1 MFFFSGLFG
10 DVEQIS
16 HFDSYHPVG
25 STGEIIFL
33 GAVVEIG
40 EAIVI
45 ASFYLEM
52 ADFGAQFYTEAGR
65 YTIIELVFHIH
76 VMLFGGKVGI
86 VFPRTALCCSAFAA
100 AVSAAPVTTQGT
112 GVGKHGDVTVAVT
125 FDSGKI
131 KDIKIVKQQENP
143 VLAAKVFT
151 DLKQHV
157 IDTNSVQL
165 DAISGATFSSKGFLD
180 AVADAAKKAG
190 VTLSKADKKAIK
202 KAVKALPKES
212 SYDVVVIGAGGAGFS
227 AAIEAKNAGANVVLL
242 EKMPAVGGNSLISG
256 AEMNAAKNWVQPK
269 LGINDD
275 SPELHAED
283 TYKGGDMKGDMNVIK
298 VMTHNALDAAK
309 WCRDYLGVRFE
320 DDNLFFFGGHS
331 RKRALI
337 PVGHTGTEFITKFQ
351 AKADELGIPVITN
364 MKAEELIKDK
374 SGRVV
379 GVKATMNGASYT
391 FNAKGGVVL
400 ATGGFGANPEMVKK
414 YNPKIDERFKTT
426 DAPGTT
432 GEALYMAE
440 RAGAQLVNMG
450 YIQTYPICDPISGV
464 IELIADARFDGAIML
479 NQEGKRFVEELQRR
493 DVLSEAILKQTGGY
507 CWVLWNDKIGSIS
520 NTVKEHPTEY
530 EAFTKQGIMATC
542 DDLKCVADFTKIP
555 FDSLKGT
562 VNRVSS
568 MTGKGNDKDF
578 NHRSGLVDMTQ
589 GKYYVIKAV
598 PSVHHTMGGVRINE
612 KAQALTAEGKAIPG
626 LWAAGE
632 VTGVTHGTNR
642 LGGNAYTDI
651 IVFGRIA
658 GKAAAEAA
666 K

>member
-1 MFFFSGLFG
+1 MMKK
-10 DVEQIS
+10 
-16 HFDSYHPVG
+16 
-25 STGEIIFL
+25 T
-33 GAVVEIG
+33 
-40 EAIVI
+40 
-45 ASFYLEM
+45 
-52 ADFGAQFYTEAGR
+52 
-65 YTIIELVFHIH
+65 LV
-76 VMLFGGKVGI
+76 
-86 VFPRTALCCSAFAA
+86 TALIATVFAGGTMAA
-100 AVSAAPVTTQGT
+100 AVTAEGT
-112 GVGKHGDVTVAVT
+112 GVGKHGDVTVSVT
-125 FDSGKI
+125 FDGGKI
-131 KDIKIVKQQENP
+131 TDIKVVKEQENK
-143 VLAAKVFT
+143 VLARGVYT
-151 DLKQHV
+151 DLKDQV
-157 IDTNSVQL
+157 IATNSADL
-165 DAISGATFSSKGFLD
+165 DVISGATFTSKGFLD
-180 AVADAAKKAG
+180 AVKDAAKKAG

-202 KAVKALPKES
+202 KVAKDLPKTS
-212 SYDVVVIGAGGAGFS
+212 SYDVVVVGAGGAGFS

-283 TYKGGDMKGDMNVIK
+283 TYKGGDMKGDMKVIN
-298 VMTHNALDAAK
+298 VMTHNALDAAL

-364 MKAEELIKDK
+364 MKMTDLILDKD
-374 SGRVV
+374 GRVS
-379 GVKATMNGASYT
+379 GVKARMDGAEYT

-400 ATGGFGANPEMVKK
+400 ATGGFGANKEMVKK
-414 YNPKIDERFKTT
+414 YNPKIDERFMTT

-432 GEALYMAE
+432 GEALYIAE
-440 RAGAQLVNMG
+440 KAGAELVNMG

-464 IELIADARFDGAIML
+464 IELIADSRFDGAIML
-479 NQEGKRFVEELQRR
+479 NQEGKRFVEELDRR

-507 CWVLWNDKIGSIS
+507 CWVLWNDNIGKIS
-520 NTVKEHPTEY
+520 NTVGTHTTEY

-542 DDLKCVADFTKIP
+542 DDLKCIADFTKIP
-555 FDSLKGT
+555 FDQLKKT
-562 VNRVSS
+562 VDRVTS
-568 MTGKGNDKDF
+568 MAGKGNDKDF
-578 NHRSGLVDMTQ
+578 HHRGGLMDMSQ

-598 PSVHHTMGGVRINE
+598 PSTHHTMGGIRINE
-612 KAQALTAEGKAIPG
+612 KAQALTKEGKVIPG

>member
-1 MFFFSGLFG
+1 MQFSRALIAGL
-10 DVEQIS
+10 V
-16 HFDSYHPVG
+16 
-25 STGEIIFL
+25 
-33 GAVVEIG
+33 
-40 EAIVI
+40 
-45 ASFYLEM
+45 
-52 ADFGAQFYTEAGR
+52 
-65 YTIIELVFHIH
+65 
-76 VMLFGGKVGI
+76 
-86 VFPRTALCCSAFAA
+86 CSVFAA
-100 AVSAAPVTTQGT
+100 AASAAPVTTQGT

-125 FDSGKI
+125 FDGGKI
-131 KDIKIVKQQENP
+131 KDIKVVKQQENP

-157 IDTNSVQL
+157 IDTNSVEL

-202 KAVKALPKES
+202 QAVKALPKES

-256 AEMNAAKNWVQPK
+256 AEMNAARNWVQPK
-269 LGINDD
+269 LGITDD
-275 SPELHAED
+275 SPELHAKD
-283 TYKGGDMKGDMNVIK
+283 TYLGGDKKGDMKVIK
-298 VMTHNALDAAK
+298 VMTENALDAAK

-351 AKADELGIPVITN
+351 AKADQLGIPVITN

-379 GVKATMNGASYT
+379 GVKATMNGATYT

-507 CWVLWNDKIGSIS
+507 CWVLWNDKIGAIS
-520 NTVKEHPTEY
+520 NTVKAHPTEY
-530 EAFTKQGIMATC
+530 EAFTKQGIMKTC

-555 FDSLKGT
+555 FKSLQST
-562 VNRVSS
+562 IDRVSS

-578 NHRSGLVDMTQ
+578 NHRSGLLDMTQ

-612 KAQALTAEGKAIPG
+612 KAQALTAEGKVIPG

-642 LGGNAYTDI
+642 LGGNAYADI

-658 GKAAAEAA
+658 GKAAAAA
-666 K
+666 AQ

>member
-1 MFFFSGLFG
+1 MRFSRALVAGL
-10 DVEQIS
+10 V
-16 HFDSYHPVG
+16 
-25 STGEIIFL
+25 
-33 GAVVEIG
+33 
-40 EAIVI
+40 
-45 ASFYLEM
+45 
-52 ADFGAQFYTEAGR
+52 
-65 YTIIELVFHIH
+65 
-76 VMLFGGKVGI
+76 
-86 VFPRTALCCSAFAA
+86 CSAFAA
-100 AVSAAPVTTQGT
+100 AVSASPVTTQGS

-125 FDSGKI
+125 FDGGKI

-180 AVADAAKKAG
+180 AVADAAKKAS

-202 KAVKALPKES
+202 KVVKALPKES

-275 SPELHAED
+275 SPELHAKD
-283 TYKGGDMKGDMNVIK
+283 TYLGGDKKGDPKVINVL
-298 VMTHNALDAAK
+298 THNALDAAK

-337 PVGHTGTEFITKFQ
+337 PIGHTGTEFITKFQ

-562 VNRVSS
+562 IDRVSS

-578 NHRSGLVDMTQ
+578 NHRSGLLDMTQ

>member
-1 MFFFSGLFG
+1 MQFSRALIAGL
-10 DVEQIS
+10 V
-16 HFDSYHPVG
+16 
-25 STGEIIFL
+25 
-33 GAVVEIG
+33 
-40 EAIVI
+40 
-45 ASFYLEM
+45 
-52 ADFGAQFYTEAGR
+52 
-65 YTIIELVFHIH
+65 
-76 VMLFGGKVGI
+76 
-86 VFPRTALCCSAFAA
+86 CSAFAA

-202 KAVKALPKES
+202 KVVKTLPKES
-212 SYDVVVIGAGGAGFS
+212 TYDVVVIGAGGAGFS

-464 IELIADARFDGAIML
+464 IELIADARFDGAILL

>member
-1 MFFFSGLFG
+1 MKSTMIKSAVAMVFA
-10 DVEQIS
+10 
-16 HFDSYHPVG
+16 VG
-25 STGEIIFL
+25 
-33 GAVVEIG
+33 
-40 EAIVI
+40 
-45 ASFYLEM
+45 
-52 ADFGAQFYTEAGR
+52 
-65 YTIIELVFHIH
+65 
-76 VMLFGGKVGI
+76 
-86 VFPRTALCCSAFAA
+86 FAA
-100 AVSAAPVTTQGT
+100 ASMAAPVTAEGT
-112 GVGKHGDVTVAVT
+112 GVGKHGDITVAVT
-125 FDSGKI
+125 FDAGKI
-131 KDIKIVKQQENP
+131 QDIKIVKNAENP
-143 VLAAKVFT
+143 ILAKKVFT
-151 DLKQHV
+151 DLKDQV
-157 IDTNSVQL
+157 VALSSTDVDL
-165 DAISGATFSSKGFLD
+165 ISGATFSAKGFID
-180 AVADAAKKAG
+180 AVNDAAKKAG
-190 VTLSKADKKAIK
+190 VTLVKADKKALK
-202 KAVKALPKES
+202 KAARELPKTS
-212 SYDVVVIGAGGAGFS
+212 NYDVVVIGAGGAGFS
-227 AAIEAKNAGANVVLL
+227 AAITARNAGANVVLL

-256 AEMNAAKNWVQPK
+256 AEMNVAKNWVQPK

-275 SPELHAED
+275 SPELHAQD
-283 TYKGGDMKGDMNVIK
+283 TFKGGDGKGDMKVIN
-298 VMTHNALDAAK
+298 VMTHEALDAAK

-337 PVGHTGTEFITKFQ
+337 PVGHTGTEFIAKFQ

-364 MKAEELIKDK
+364 MKAEELIKNKD
-374 SGRVV
+374 GRVV
-379 GVKATMNGASYT
+379 GVKATMDGSEYT

-450 YIQTYPICDPISGV
+450 YIQTYPICDPISGA

-493 DVLSEAILKQTGGY
+493 DVLSEAILNQTGRY

-520 NTVKEHPTEY
+520 NTVKAHANEY
-530 EAFTKQGIMATC
+530 EAFTKQGIMTTC
-542 DDLKCVADFTKIP
+542 DDLKCITDFTKIP
-555 FDSLKGT
+555 FDQLQKT
-562 VNRVSS
+562 VKRVSD
-568 MTGKGNDKDF
+568 MAGKGNDKDF
-578 NHRSGLVDMTQ
+578 NHRAGLMDMQQ

-598 PSVHHTMGGVRINE
+598 PSTHHTMGGVRINE
-612 KAQALTAEGKAIPG
+612 KAEALTAEGKVIPG

-658 GKAAAEAA
+658 GEAAAKAA

>member
-1 MFFFSGLFG
+1 MKSTMIKSAVAMVFA
-10 DVEQIS
+10 
-16 HFDSYHPVG
+16 VG
-25 STGEIIFL
+25 
-33 GAVVEIG
+33 
-40 EAIVI
+40 
-45 ASFYLEM
+45 
-52 ADFGAQFYTEAGR
+52 
-65 YTIIELVFHIH
+65 
-76 VMLFGGKVGI
+76 
-86 VFPRTALCCSAFAA
+86 FAA
-100 AVSAAPVTTQGT
+100 ASMAAPVTAEGT
-112 GVGKHGDVTVAVT
+112 GVGKHGDITVAVT
-125 FDSGKI
+125 FDAGKI
-131 KDIKIVKQQENP
+131 QDIKIVKNAENP
-143 VLAAKVFT
+143 ILAKKVFT
-151 DLKQHV
+151 DLKDQV
-157 IDTNSVQL
+157 VALSSTDVDL
-165 DAISGATFSSKGFLD
+165 VSGATFSAKGFID
-180 AVADAAKKAG
+180 AVNDAAKKAG
-190 VTLSKADKKAIK
+190 VTLAKADKKALK
-202 KAVKALPKES
+202 KAARELPKTS
-212 SYDVVVIGAGGAGFS
+212 NYDVVVIGAGGAGFS
-227 AAIEAKNAGANVVLL
+227 AAITAKNAGANVVLL

-256 AEMNAAKNWVQPK
+256 AEMNVAKNWVQPK

-275 SPELHAED
+275 SPELHAQD
-283 TYKGGDMKGDMNVIK
+283 TFKGGDGKGDMKVIN
-298 VMTHNALDAAK
+298 VMTHEALDAAK

-337 PVGHTGTEFITKFQ
+337 PVGHTGTEFIAKFQ

-374 SGRVV
+374 DGRVV
-379 GVKATMNGASYT
+379 GVKATMDGSEYT

-450 YIQTYPICDPISGV
+450 YIQTYPICDPLSGA

-493 DVLSEAILKQTGGY
+493 DVLSEAILNQTGRY

-520 NTVKEHPTEY
+520 NTVKAHANEY
-530 EAFTKQGIMATC
+530 EAFTKQGIMTTC
-542 DDLKCVADFTKIP
+542 DDLKCIADFTKIP
-555 FDSLKGT
+555 FDQLRKT
-562 VNRVSS
+562 VKRVSD
-568 MTGKGNDKDF
+568 MAGKGNDKDF
-578 NHRSGLVDMTQ
+578 NHRSGLVDMQQ

-598 PSVHHTMGGVRINE
+598 PSTHHTMGGVRINE
-612 KAQALTAEGKAIPG
+612 KAEALTAEGKVIPG

-658 GKAAAEAA
+658 GEAAAKAA

>member
-1 MFFFSGLFG
+1 MRKFFFCIVGPSEWDGSAIHKG
-10 DVEQIS
+10 VEQIMMKK
-16 HFDSYHPVG
+16 
-25 STGEIIFL
+25 TLI
-33 GAVVEIG
+33 
-40 EAIVI
+40 
-45 ASFYLEM
+45 
-52 ADFGAQFYTEAGR
+52 
-65 YTIIELVFHIH
+65 
-76 VMLFGGKVGI
+76 
-86 VFPRTALCCSAFAA
+86 TALIATVFAGGAMAA
-100 AVSAAPVTTQGT
+100 AVTAEGT

-125 FDSGKI
+125 FDGGKI
-131 KDIKIVKQQENP
+131 TDIKVVKEQENK
-143 VLAAKVFT
+143 VLARGVYT
-151 DLKQHV
+151 DLKDQV
-157 IDTNSVQL
+157 IATNSADL
-165 DAISGATFSSKGFLD
+165 DVISGATFSSKGFLD
-180 AVADAAKKAG
+180 AVKDAAKKAG

-202 KAVKALPKES
+202 KVAKDLPKNS
-212 SYDVVVIGAGGAGFS
+212 SYDVVVVGAGGAGFS

-283 TYKGGDMKGDMNVIK
+283 TYKGGDMKGDMKVIN
-298 VMTHNALDAAK
+298 VMTHNALDAAL

-364 MKAEELIKDK
+364 MKMTDLILDKD
-374 SGRVV
+374 GRVS
-379 GVKATMNGASYT
+379 GVKATMNGAEST

-400 ATGGFGANPEMVKK
+400 ATGGFGANKEMVKK
-414 YNPKIDERFKTT
+414 YNPKIDERFMTT

-432 GEALYMAE
+432 GEALYIAE
-440 RAGAQLVNMG
+440 KAGAELVNMG

-464 IELIADARFDGAIML
+464 IELIADSRFDGAIML
-479 NQEGKRFVEELQRR
+479 NQEGKRFVEELDRR

-507 CWVLWNDKIGSIS
+507 CWVLWNDNIGKIS
-520 NTVKEHPTEY
+520 NTVGTHTTEY
-530 EAFTKQGIMATC
+530 DAFTKQGIMATC
-542 DDLKCVADFTKIP
+542 DDLKCIADFTKIP
-555 FDSLKGT
+555 FDQLKKT
-562 VNRVSS
+562 VDRVTS
-568 MTGKGNDKDF
+568 MAGKGNDKDF
-578 NHRSGLVDMTQ
+578 HHRGGLMDMSQ

-598 PSVHHTMGGVRINE
+598 PSTHHTMGGIRINE
-612 KAQALTAEGKAIPG
+612 KAQALTKEGKVIPG

>member
-1 MFFFSGLFG
+1 MK
-10 DVEQIS
+10 
-16 HFDSYHPVG
+16 
-25 STGEIIFL
+25 STMIKS
-33 GAVVEIG
+33 AVAMVF
-40 EAIVI
+40 A
-45 ASFYLEM
+45 
-52 ADFGAQFYTEAGR
+52 AG
-65 YTIIELVFHIH
+65 
-76 VMLFGGKVGI
+76 
-86 VFPRTALCCSAFAA
+86 FAA
-100 AVSAAPVTTQGT
+100 ASMAAPVTAEGT
-112 GVGKHGDVTVAVT
+112 GVGKHGDITVAVT
-125 FDSGKI
+125 FDAGKI
-131 KDIKIVKQQENP
+131 QDIKIVKNAENP
-143 VLAAKVFT
+143 ILAKKVFT
-151 DLKQHV
+151 DLKDQV
-157 IDTNSVQL
+157 VALSSTDVDL
-165 DAISGATFSSKGFLD
+165 ISGATFSAKGFID
-180 AVADAAKKAG
+180 AVNDAAKKAG
-190 VTLSKADKKAIK
+190 VTLAKADKKALK
-202 KAVKALPKES
+202 KAARKLPKTS
-212 SYDVVVIGAGGAGFS
+212 NYDVVVIGAGGAGFS
-227 AAIEAKNAGANVVLL
+227 AAITARNAGANVVLL

-283 TYKGGDMKGDMNVIK
+283 TFKGGDGKGDMKVIN
-298 VMTHNALDAAK
+298 VMTHQALDAAK

-337 PVGHTGTEFITKFQ
+337 PVGHTGTEFIAKFQ

-374 SGRVV
+374 DGRVV
-379 GVKATMNGASYT
+379 GVKATMDGSEYT

-426 DAPGTT
+426 DAPGST

-440 RAGAQLVNMG
+440 RAGAELVNMG
-450 YIQTYPICDPISGV
+450 YIQTYPICDPISGA

-493 DVLSEAILKQTGGY
+493 DVLSEAILNQTGRY
-507 CWVLWNDKIGSIS
+507 CWVLWNDNIGKIS
-520 NTVKEHPTEY
+520 NTVKAHANEY
-530 EAFTKQGIMATC
+530 EAFTKQGIMTTC
-542 DDLKCVADFTKIP
+542 DDLKCIADFTKIP
-555 FDSLKGT
+555 FDQLRKT
-562 VNRVSS
+562 VKRVSD
-568 MTGKGNDKDF
+568 MAGKGNDKDF
-578 NHRSGLVDMTQ
+578 NHRAGLMDMQQ

-598 PSVHHTMGGVRINE
+598 PSTHHTMGGVRINE
-612 KAQALTAEGKAIPG
+612 KAEALTAEGKVIPG

-658 GKAAAEAA
+658 GEAAAKAA

>member
-1 MFFFSGLFG
+1 MKSTMIKSAVAMVFA
-10 DVEQIS
+10 
-16 HFDSYHPVG
+16 VG
-25 STGEIIFL
+25 
-33 GAVVEIG
+33 
-40 EAIVI
+40 
-45 ASFYLEM
+45 
-52 ADFGAQFYTEAGR
+52 
-65 YTIIELVFHIH
+65 
-76 VMLFGGKVGI
+76 
-86 VFPRTALCCSAFAA
+86 FAA
-100 AVSAAPVTTQGT
+100 ASMAAPVTAEGT
-112 GVGKHGDVTVAVT
+112 GVGKHGDITVAVT
-125 FDSGKI
+125 FDAGKI
-131 KDIKIVKQQENP
+131 QDIKIVKNAENP
-143 VLAAKVFT
+143 ILAKKVFT
-151 DLKQHV
+151 DLKDQV
-157 IDTNSVQL
+157 VALSSTDVDL
-165 DAISGATFSSKGFLD
+165 ISGATFSAKGFID
-180 AVADAAKKAG
+180 AVNDAAKKAG
-190 VTLSKADKKAIK
+190 VTLAKADKKALK
-202 KAVKALPKES
+202 KAARELPKTS
-212 SYDVVVIGAGGAGFS
+212 NYDVVVIGAGGAGFS
-227 AAIEAKNAGANVVLL
+227 AAITARNAGANVVLL

-256 AEMNAAKNWVQPK
+256 AEMNVAKNWVQPK

-275 SPELHAED
+275 SPELHAQD
-283 TYKGGDMKGDMNVIK
+283 TFKGGDGKGDMKVIN
-298 VMTHNALDAAK
+298 VMTHEALDAAK

-337 PVGHTGTEFITKFQ
+337 PVGHTGTEFIAKFQ

-374 SGRVV
+374 DGRVV
-379 GVKATMNGASYT
+379 GVKATMDGSEYT

-426 DAPGTT
+426 DAPGST

-440 RAGAQLVNMG
+440 RAGAELVNMG
-450 YIQTYPICDPISGV
+450 YIQTYPICDPLSGA

-493 DVLSEAILKQTGGY
+493 DVLSEAILNQTGRY

-520 NTVKEHPTEY
+520 NTVKAHANEY
-530 EAFTKQGIMATC
+530 EAFTKQGIMTTC
-542 DDLKCVADFTKIP
+542 DDLKCIADFTKIP
-555 FDSLKGT
+555 FDQLRKT
-562 VNRVSS
+562 VKRVSD
-568 MTGKGNDKDF
+568 MAGKGNDKDF
-578 NHRSGLVDMTQ
+578 NHRSGLVDMQQ

-598 PSVHHTMGGVRINE
+598 PSTHHTMGGVRINE
-612 KAQALTAEGKAIPG
+612 KAEALTAEGKVIPG

-658 GKAAAEAA
+658 GEAAAKAA

>member
-1 MFFFSGLFG
+1 MHFSRALIAGL
-10 DVEQIS
+10 V
-16 HFDSYHPVG
+16 
-25 STGEIIFL
+25 
-33 GAVVEIG
+33 
-40 EAIVI
+40 
-45 ASFYLEM
+45 
-52 ADFGAQFYTEAGR
+52 
-65 YTIIELVFHIH
+65 
-76 VMLFGGKVGI
+76 
-86 VFPRTALCCSAFAA
+86 CSAFAA

-143 VLAAKVFT
+143 VLAVKVFT

-351 AKADELGIPVITN
+351 AKADELGIPIITN

>member
-1 MFFFSGLFG
+1 MKSTMIKSAVAMVFA
-10 DVEQIS
+10 
-16 HFDSYHPVG
+16 VG
-25 STGEIIFL
+25 
-33 GAVVEIG
+33 
-40 EAIVI
+40 
-45 ASFYLEM
+45 
-52 ADFGAQFYTEAGR
+52 
-65 YTIIELVFHIH
+65 
-76 VMLFGGKVGI
+76 
-86 VFPRTALCCSAFAA
+86 FAA
-100 AVSAAPVTTQGT
+100 ASMAAPVTAEGT
-112 GVGKHGDVTVAVT
+112 GVGKHGDITVAVT
-125 FDSGKI
+125 FDAGKI
-131 KDIKIVKQQENP
+131 QDIKIVKNAENP
-143 VLAAKVFT
+143 ILAKKVFT
-151 DLKQHV
+151 DLKDQV
-157 IDTNSVQL
+157 VALSSTDVDL
-165 DAISGATFSSKGFLD
+165 ISGATFSAKGFID
-180 AVADAAKKAG
+180 AVNDAAKKAG
-190 VTLSKADKKAIK
+190 VTLAKADKKALK
-202 KAVKALPKES
+202 KVARELPKTS
-212 SYDVVVIGAGGAGFS
+212 NYDVVVIGAGGAGFS
-227 AAIEAKNAGANVVLL
+227 AAITARNAGANVVLL

-275 SPELHAED
+275 SPELHAQD
-283 TYKGGDMKGDMNVIK
+283 TFKGGDGKGDMKVIN
-298 VMTHNALDAAK
+298 VMTHEALDAAK

-337 PVGHTGTEFITKFQ
+337 PVGHTGTEFIAKFQ

-364 MKAEELIKDK
+364 MKAEELIKNKD
-374 SGRVV
+374 GRVV
-379 GVKATMNGASYT
+379 GVKATMDGSEYT

-450 YIQTYPICDPISGV
+450 YIQTYPICDPISGA

-493 DVLSEAILKQTGGY
+493 DVLSEAILNQTGQY
-507 CWVLWNDKIGSIS
+507 CWVLWNDNIGKIS
-520 NTVKEHPTEY
+520 NTVKAHANEY
-530 EAFTKQGIMATC
+530 EAFTKQGIMTTC
-542 DDLKCVADFTKIP
+542 DDLKCIADFTKIP
-555 FDSLKGT
+555 FDQLQKT
-562 VNRVSS
+562 VKRVSD
-568 MTGKGNDKDF
+568 MAGKGNDKDF
-578 NHRSGLVDMTQ
+578 NHRAGLMDMQQ

-598 PSVHHTMGGVRINE
+598 PSTHHTMGGVRINE
-612 KAQALTAEGKAIPG
+612 KAEALTAEGKVIPG

-658 GKAAAEAA
+658 GEAAAKAA

>member
-1 MFFFSGLFG
+1 MKSTMIKSAVAMVFA
-10 DVEQIS
+10 
-16 HFDSYHPVG
+16 VG
-25 STGEIIFL
+25 
-33 GAVVEIG
+33 
-40 EAIVI
+40 
-45 ASFYLEM
+45 
-52 ADFGAQFYTEAGR
+52 
-65 YTIIELVFHIH
+65 
-76 VMLFGGKVGI
+76 
-86 VFPRTALCCSAFAA
+86 FAA
-100 AVSAAPVTTQGT
+100 ASMAAPVTAEGT
-112 GVGKHGDVTVAVT
+112 GVGKHGDITVAVT
-125 FDSGKI
+125 FDAGKI
-131 KDIKIVKQQENP
+131 QDIKIVKNAENP
-143 VLAAKVFT
+143 ILAKKVFT
-151 DLKQHV
+151 DLKDQV
-157 IDTNSVQL
+157 VALSSTDVDL
-165 DAISGATFSSKGFLD
+165 ISGATFSAKGFID
-180 AVADAAKKAG
+180 AVNDAAKKAG
-190 VTLSKADKKAIK
+190 VTLAKADKKALK
-202 KAVKALPKES
+202 KAARELPKTS
-212 SYDVVVIGAGGAGFS
+212 NYDVVVIGAGGAGFS
-227 AAIEAKNAGANVVLL
+227 AAITARNAGANVVLL

-256 AEMNAAKNWVQPK
+256 AEMNVAKNWVQPK

-275 SPELHAED
+275 SPELHAQD
-283 TYKGGDMKGDMNVIK
+283 TFKGGDGKGDMKVIN
-298 VMTHNALDAAK
+298 VMTHEALDAAK

-337 PVGHTGTEFITKFQ
+337 PVGHTGTEFIAKFQ

-364 MKAEELIKDK
+364 MKAEELIKNKD
-374 SGRVV
+374 GRVV
-379 GVKATMNGASYT
+379 GVKATMDGSEYT

-450 YIQTYPICDPISGV
+450 YIQTYPICDPLSGA

-493 DVLSEAILKQTGGY
+493 DVLSEAILNQTGRY

-520 NTVKEHPTEY
+520 NTVKAHANEY
-530 EAFTKQGIMATC
+530 EAFTKQGIMTTC
-542 DDLKCVADFTKIP
+542 DDLKCIADFTKIP
-555 FDSLKGT
+555 FDQLQKT
-562 VNRVSS
+562 VKRVSD
-568 MTGKGNDKDF
+568 MAGKGNDKDF
-578 NHRSGLVDMTQ
+578 NHRAGLMDMQQ

-598 PSVHHTMGGVRINE
+598 PSTHHTMGGVRINE
-612 KAQALTAEGKAIPG
+612 KAEALTAEGKVIPG

-658 GKAAAEAA
+658 GEAAAKAA

>member
-1 MFFFSGLFG
+1 MK
-10 DVEQIS
+10 
-16 HFDSYHPVG
+16 
-25 STGEIIFL
+25 STMIKS
-33 GAVVEIG
+33 AVAMVF
-40 EAIVI
+40 A
-45 ASFYLEM
+45 
-52 ADFGAQFYTEAGR
+52 AG
-65 YTIIELVFHIH
+65 
-76 VMLFGGKVGI
+76 
-86 VFPRTALCCSAFAA
+86 FAA
-100 AVSAAPVTTQGT
+100 ASMAAPVTAEGT
-112 GVGKHGDVTVAVT
+112 GVGKHGDITVAVT
-125 FDSGKI
+125 FDAGKI
-131 KDIKIVKQQENP
+131 QDIKIVKNAENP
-143 VLAAKVFT
+143 ILAKKVFT
-151 DLKQHV
+151 DLKDQV
-157 IDTNSVQL
+157 VALSSTDVDL
-165 DAISGATFSSKGFLD
+165 VSGATFSAKGFID
-180 AVADAAKKAG
+180 AVNDAAKKAG
-190 VTLSKADKKAIK
+190 VTLAKADKKALK
-202 KAVKALPKES
+202 KAARELPKTS
-212 SYDVVVIGAGGAGFS
+212 NYDVVVIGAGGAGFS
-227 AAIEAKNAGANVVLL
+227 AAITARNAGANVVLL

-275 SPELHAED
+275 SPELHAQD
-283 TYKGGDMKGDMNVIK
+283 TFKGGDGKGDMKVIN
-298 VMTHNALDAAK
+298 VMTHQALDAAK

-337 PVGHTGTEFITKFQ
+337 PVGHTGTEFIAKFQ

-364 MKAEELIKDK
+364 MKAEELIKNKD
-374 SGRVV
+374 GRVV
-379 GVKATMNGASYT
+379 GVKATMDGSEYT

-450 YIQTYPICDPISGV
+450 YIQTYPICDPISGA

-493 DVLSEAILKQTGGY
+493 DVLSEAILNQTGRY

-520 NTVKEHPTEY
+520 NTVKAHANEY
-530 EAFTKQGIMATC
+530 EAFTKQGIMTTC
-542 DDLKCVADFTKIP
+542 DDLKCIADFTKIP
-555 FDSLKGT
+555 FDQLQKT
-562 VNRVSS
+562 VKRVSD
-568 MTGKGNDKDF
+568 MAGKGNDKDF
-578 NHRSGLVDMTQ
+578 NHRAGLMDMQQ

-598 PSVHHTMGGVRINE
+598 PSTHHTMGGVRINE
-612 KAQALTAEGKAIPG
+612 KAEALTAEGKVIPG

-658 GKAAAEAA
+658 GEAAAKAA

>member
-1 MFFFSGLFG
+1 MHFSRALIAGL
-10 DVEQIS
+10 V
-16 HFDSYHPVG
+16 
-25 STGEIIFL
+25 
-33 GAVVEIG
+33 
-40 EAIVI
+40 
-45 ASFYLEM
+45 
-52 ADFGAQFYTEAGR
+52 
-65 YTIIELVFHIH
+65 
-76 VMLFGGKVGI
+76 
-86 VFPRTALCCSAFAA
+86 CSVFAA

-202 KAVKALPKES
+202 KVVKTLPKES
-212 SYDVVVIGAGGAGFS
+212 TYDVVVIGAGGAGFS

-612 KAQALTAEGKAIPG
+612 KAQALTAKGKAIPG

>member
-1 MFFFSGLFG
+1 MKSTMIKSAVAMVFA
-10 DVEQIS
+10 
-16 HFDSYHPVG
+16 VG
-25 STGEIIFL
+25 
-33 GAVVEIG
+33 
-40 EAIVI
+40 
-45 ASFYLEM
+45 
-52 ADFGAQFYTEAGR
+52 
-65 YTIIELVFHIH
+65 
-76 VMLFGGKVGI
+76 
-86 VFPRTALCCSAFAA
+86 FAA
-100 AVSAAPVTTQGT
+100 ASMAAPVTAEGT
-112 GVGKHGDVTVAVT
+112 GVGKHGDITVAVT
-125 FDSGKI
+125 FDAGKI
-131 KDIKIVKQQENP
+131 QDIKIVKNAENP
-143 VLAAKVFT
+143 ILAKKVFT
-151 DLKQHV
+151 DLKDQV
-157 IDTNSVQL
+157 VALSSTDVDL
-165 DAISGATFSSKGFLD
+165 ISGATFSAKGFID
-180 AVADAAKKAG
+180 AVNDAAKKAG
-190 VTLSKADKKAIK
+190 VTLAKADKKALK
-202 KAVKALPKES
+202 KAARELPKTS
-212 SYDVVVIGAGGAGFS
+212 NYDVVVIGAGGAGFS
-227 AAIEAKNAGANVVLL
+227 AAITAKNAGANVVLL

-256 AEMNAAKNWVQPK
+256 AEMNVAKNWVQPK

-275 SPELHAED
+275 SPELHAQD
-283 TYKGGDMKGDMNVIK
+283 TFKGGDGKGDMKVIN
-298 VMTHNALDAAK
+298 VMTHQALDAAK

-337 PVGHTGTEFITKFQ
+337 PVGHTGTEFIAKFQ

-364 MKAEELIKDK
+364 MKAEELIKNKD
-374 SGRVV
+374 GRVV
-379 GVKATMNGASYT
+379 GVKATMDGSEYT

-440 RAGAQLVNMG
+440 RAGAELVNMG
-450 YIQTYPICDPISGV
+450 YIQTYPICDPLSGA

-493 DVLSEAILKQTGGY
+493 DVLSEAILNQTGRY

-520 NTVKEHPTEY
+520 NTVKAHANEY
-530 EAFTKQGIMATC
+530 EAFTKQGVMTTC
-542 DDLKCVADFTKIP
+542 DDLKCIADFTKIP
-555 FDSLKGT
+555 FDQLQKT
-562 VNRVSS
+562 VKRVSD
-568 MTGKGNDKDF
+568 MAGKGNDKDF
-578 NHRSGLVDMTQ
+578 NHRAGLMDMQQ

-598 PSVHHTMGGVRINE
+598 PSTHHTMGGVRINE
-612 KAQALTAEGKAIPG
+612 KAEALTAEGKVIPG

-658 GKAAAEAA
+658 GEAAAKAA

>member
-1 MFFFSGLFG
+1 MK
-10 DVEQIS
+10 
-16 HFDSYHPVG
+16 
-25 STGEIIFL
+25 STMIKS
-33 GAVVEIG
+33 AVAMVF
-40 EAIVI
+40 A
-45 ASFYLEM
+45 
-52 ADFGAQFYTEAGR
+52 AG
-65 YTIIELVFHIH
+65 
-76 VMLFGGKVGI
+76 
-86 VFPRTALCCSAFAA
+86 FAA
-100 AVSAAPVTTQGT
+100 ASMATPVTAEGT
-112 GVGKHGDVTVAVT
+112 GVGKHGDITVAVT
-125 FDSGKI
+125 FDAGKI
-131 KDIKIVKQQENP
+131 QDIKIVKNAENP
-143 VLAAKVFT
+143 ILAKKVFT
-151 DLKQHV
+151 DLKDQV
-157 IDTNSVQL
+157 VALSSTDVDL
-165 DAISGATFSSKGFLD
+165 ISGATFSAKGFID
-180 AVADAAKKAG
+180 AVNDAAKKAG
-190 VTLSKADKKAIK
+190 VTLAKADKKALK
-202 KAVKALPKES
+202 KAARELPKTS
-212 SYDVVVIGAGGAGFS
+212 NYDVVVIGAGGAGFS
-227 AAIEAKNAGANVVLL
+227 AAITARNAGANVVLL

-256 AEMNAAKNWVQPK
+256 AEMNVAKNWVQPK

-275 SPELHAED
+275 SPELHAQD
-283 TYKGGDMKGDMNVIK
+283 TFKGGDGKGDMKVIN
-298 VMTHNALDAAK
+298 VMTHEALDAAK

-337 PVGHTGTEFITKFQ
+337 PVGHTGTEFIAKFQ

-364 MKAEELIKDK
+364 MKAEELIKNK
-374 SGRVV
+374 NGRVV
-379 GVKATMNGASYT
+379 GVKATMDGSEYT

-450 YIQTYPICDPISGV
+450 YIQTYPICDPISGA

-493 DVLSEAILKQTGGY
+493 DVLSEAILNQTGRY

-520 NTVKEHPTEY
+520 NTVKAHANEY
-530 EAFTKQGIMATC
+530 EAFTKQGIMTTC
-542 DDLKCVADFTKIP
+542 DDLKCIADFTKIP
-555 FDSLKGT
+555 FDQLQKT
-562 VNRVSS
+562 VKRVSD
-568 MTGKGNDKDF
+568 MAGKGNDKDF
-578 NHRSGLVDMTQ
+578 NHRSGLVDMQQ

-598 PSVHHTMGGVRINE
+598 PSTHHTMGGVRINE
-612 KAQALTAEGKAIPG
+612 KAEALTAEGKVIPG

-658 GKAAAEAA
+658 GEAAAKAA

>member
-1 MFFFSGLFG
+1 MQFSRALIAGL
-10 DVEQIS
+10 V
-16 HFDSYHPVG
+16 
-25 STGEIIFL
+25 
-33 GAVVEIG
+33 
-40 EAIVI
+40 
-45 ASFYLEM
+45 
-52 ADFGAQFYTEAGR
+52 
-65 YTIIELVFHIH
+65 
-76 VMLFGGKVGI
+76 
-86 VFPRTALCCSAFAA
+86 CSAFAA

-379 GVKATMNGASYT
+379 GVKATMNGASYA

>member
-1 MFFFSGLFG
+1 MHFSRALIAGL
-10 DVEQIS
+10 V
-16 HFDSYHPVG
+16 
-25 STGEIIFL
+25 
-33 GAVVEIG
+33 
-40 EAIVI
+40 
-45 ASFYLEM
+45 
-52 ADFGAQFYTEAGR
+52 
-65 YTIIELVFHIH
+65 
-76 VMLFGGKVGI
+76 
-86 VFPRTALCCSAFAA
+86 CSVFAA

-131 KDIKIVKQQENP
+131 KDIKIVKQQEIP

-202 KAVKALPKES
+202 KVVKTLPKES
-212 SYDVVVIGAGGAGFS
+212 TYDVVVIGAGGAGFS

>member
-1 MFFFSGLFG
+1 M
-10 DVEQIS
+10 
-16 HFDSYHPVG
+16 
-25 STGEIIFL
+25 
-33 GAVVEIG
+33 
-40 EAIVI
+40 
-45 ASFYLEM
+45 
-52 ADFGAQFYTEAGR
+52 QFKKT
-65 YTIIELVFHIH
+65 
-76 VMLFGGKVGI
+76 ML
-86 VFPRTALCCSAFAA
+86 SAA
-100 AVSAAPVTTQGT
+100 AMVVAGTLSASLFAAPVTTEGT
-112 GVGKHGDVTVAVT
+112 GVGKHGDITVAVT
-125 FDSGKI
+125 FDNGKI
-131 KDIKIVKQQENP
+131 QDIKVVKSAENP
-143 VLAAKVFT
+143 VLAAKVFSEFKDDVIAQSST
-151 DLKQHV
+151 DL
-157 IDTNSVQL
+157 DM
-165 DAISGATFSSKGFLD
+165 ISGATFSTKGFVD
-180 AVADAAKKAG
+180 AVNDAAKKAG
-190 VTLSKADKKAIK
+190 VTLAKADKKALK
-202 KAVKALPKES
+202 KVARDLPKTS
-212 SYDVVVIGAGGAGFS
+212 NYDVVVIGAGGAGFS
-227 AAIEAKNAGANVVLL
+227 AAITAKAAGANVVLL

-256 AEMNAAKNWVQPK
+256 AEMNVAKNWVQPK
-269 LGINDD
+269 LNINDD
-275 SPELHAED
+275 SPELHAQD
-283 TYKGGDMKGDMNVIK
+283 TFKGGDEKGDMKVIT
-298 VMTHNALDAAK
+298 VMTHQALDAAK

-337 PVGHTGTEFITKFQ
+337 PFGHTGTEFITKFQ
-351 AKADELGIPVITN
+351 AKADELGIPVVTN

-374 SGRVV
+374 DGRVV
-379 GVKATMNGASYT
+379 GVKATMDGAEYT

-450 YIQTYPICDPISGV
+450 YIQTYPICDPLSGA

-493 DVLSEAILKQTGGY
+493 DVLSEAILNQTGRY
-507 CWVLWNDKIGSIS
+507 CWVLWNDNIGKIS
-520 NTVKEHPTEY
+520 NTVKEHANEY

-542 DDLKCVADFTKIP
+542 DDLKCIADFTKIP
-555 FDSLKGT
+555 FDQLQST
-562 VNRVSS
+562 VKRVTD
-568 MTGKGNDKDF
+568 MAGKGNDKDF
-578 NHRSGLVDMTQ
+578 NHRAGLMDMSQ

-598 PSVHHTMGGVRINE
+598 PSTHHTMGGVRINE
-612 KAQALTAEGKAIPG
+612 KAQALTAEGKVIPG

-658 GKAAAEAA
+658 GEAAAQAA

>member
-1 MFFFSGLFG
+1 MK
-10 DVEQIS
+10 
-16 HFDSYHPVG
+16 
-25 STGEIIFL
+25 STMIKS
-33 GAVVEIG
+33 AVAMVF
-40 EAIVI
+40 A
-45 ASFYLEM
+45 
-52 ADFGAQFYTEAGR
+52 AG
-65 YTIIELVFHIH
+65 
-76 VMLFGGKVGI
+76 
-86 VFPRTALCCSAFAA
+86 FAA
-100 AVSAAPVTTQGT
+100 ASMAAPVTAEGT
-112 GVGKHGDVTVAVT
+112 GVGKHGDITVAVT
-125 FDSGKI
+125 FDAGKI
-131 KDIKIVKQQENP
+131 QDIKIVKNAENP
-143 VLAAKVFT
+143 ILAKKVFT
-151 DLKQHV
+151 DLKDQV
-157 IDTNSVQL
+157 VALSSTDVDL
-165 DAISGATFSSKGFLD
+165 ISGATFSAKGFID
-180 AVADAAKKAG
+180 AVNDAAKKAG
-190 VTLSKADKKAIK
+190 VTLAKADKKALK
-202 KAVKALPKES
+202 KAARELPKTS
-212 SYDVVVIGAGGAGFS
+212 NYDVVVIGAGGAGFS
-227 AAIEAKNAGANVVLL
+227 AAITARNAGANVVLL

-275 SPELHAED
+275 SPELHAQD
-283 TYKGGDMKGDMNVIK
+283 TFKGGDGKGDMKVIN
-298 VMTHNALDAAK
+298 VMTHQALDAAK

-337 PVGHTGTEFITKFQ
+337 PVGHTGTEFIAKFQ

-374 SGRVV
+374 DGRVV
-379 GVKATMNGASYT
+379 GVKATMDGSEYT

-426 DAPGTT
+426 DAPGST

-440 RAGAQLVNMG
+440 RAGAELVNMG
-450 YIQTYPICDPISGV
+450 YIQTYPICDPLSGA

-493 DVLSEAILKQTGGY
+493 DVLSEAILNQTGQY
-507 CWVLWNDKIGSIS
+507 CWVLWNDNIGKIS
-520 NTVKEHPTEY
+520 NTVKAHANEY
-530 EAFTKQGIMATC
+530 EAFTKQGIMTTC
-542 DDLKCVADFTKIP
+542 DDLKCIADFTKIP
-555 FDSLKGT
+555 FDQLQKT
-562 VNRVSS
+562 VKRVSD
-568 MTGKGNDKDF
+568 MAGKGNDKDF
-578 NHRSGLVDMTQ
+578 NHRAGLMDMQQ

-598 PSVHHTMGGVRINE
+598 PSTHHTMGGVRINE
-612 KAQALTAEGKAIPG
+612 KAEALTAEGKVIPG

-658 GKAAAEAA
+658 GEAAAKAA

>member
-1 MFFFSGLFG
+1 MK
-10 DVEQIS
+10 
-16 HFDSYHPVG
+16 
-25 STGEIIFL
+25 STMIKS
-33 GAVVEIG
+33 AVAMVF
-40 EAIVI
+40 A
-45 ASFYLEM
+45 
-52 ADFGAQFYTEAGR
+52 AG
-65 YTIIELVFHIH
+65 
-76 VMLFGGKVGI
+76 
-86 VFPRTALCCSAFAA
+86 FAA
-100 AVSAAPVTTQGT
+100 ASMAAPVTAEGT
-112 GVGKHGDVTVAVT
+112 GVGKHGDITVAVT
-125 FDSGKI
+125 FDAGKI
-131 KDIKIVKQQENP
+131 QDIKIVKNAENP
-143 VLAAKVFT
+143 ILAKKVFT
-151 DLKQHV
+151 DLKDQV
-157 IDTNSVQL
+157 VALSSTDVDL
-165 DAISGATFSSKGFLD
+165 ISGATFSAKGFID
-180 AVADAAKKAG
+180 AVNDAAKKAG
-190 VTLSKADKKAIK
+190 VTLAKADKKALK
-202 KAVKALPKES
+202 KAARELPKTS
-212 SYDVVVIGAGGAGFS
+212 NYDVVVIGAGGAGFS
-227 AAIEAKNAGANVVLL
+227 AAITARNAGANVVLL

-256 AEMNAAKNWVQPK
+256 AEMNVAKNWVQPK

-275 SPELHAED
+275 SPELHAQD
-283 TYKGGDMKGDMNVIK
+283 TFKGGDGKGDMKVIN
-298 VMTHNALDAAK
+298 VMTHEALDAAK

-337 PVGHTGTEFITKFQ
+337 PVGHTGTEFIAKFQ

-374 SGRVV
+374 DGRVV
-379 GVKATMNGASYT
+379 GVKAMMDGSEYT

-450 YIQTYPICDPISGV
+450 YIQTYPICDPISGA

-493 DVLSEAILKQTGGY
+493 DVLSEAILNQTGRY

-520 NTVKEHPTEY
+520 NTVKAHANEY
-530 EAFTKQGIMATC
+530 EAFTKQGVMTTC
-542 DDLKCVADFTKIP
+542 DDLKCIADFTKIP
-555 FDSLKGT
+555 FDQLRKT
-562 VNRVSS
+562 VKRVSD
-568 MTGKGNDKDF
+568 MAGKGNDKDF
-578 NHRSGLVDMTQ
+578 NHRSGLVDMQQ

-598 PSVHHTMGGVRINE
+598 PSTHHTMGGVRINE
-612 KAQALTAEGKAIPG
+612 KAEALTAEGKVIPG

-658 GKAAAEAA
+658 GEAAAKAA

>member
-1 MFFFSGLFG
+1 MK
-10 DVEQIS
+10 
-16 HFDSYHPVG
+16 
-25 STGEIIFL
+25 STMIKS
-33 GAVVEIG
+33 AVAMVF
-40 EAIVI
+40 A
-45 ASFYLEM
+45 
-52 ADFGAQFYTEAGR
+52 AG
-65 YTIIELVFHIH
+65 
-76 VMLFGGKVGI
+76 
-86 VFPRTALCCSAFAA
+86 FAA
-100 AVSAAPVTTQGT
+100 ASMAAPVTAEGT
-112 GVGKHGDVTVAVT
+112 GVGKHGDITVAVT
-125 FDSGKI
+125 FDAGKI
-131 KDIKIVKQQENP
+131 QDIKIVKNAENP
-143 VLAAKVFT
+143 ILAKKVFT
-151 DLKQHV
+151 DLKDQV
-157 IDTNSVQL
+157 VALSSTDVDL
-165 DAISGATFSSKGFLD
+165 VSGATFSAKGFID
-180 AVADAAKKAG
+180 AVNDAAKKAG
-190 VTLSKADKKAIK
+190 VTLAKADKKALK
-202 KAVKALPKES
+202 KAARELPKTS
-212 SYDVVVIGAGGAGFS
+212 NYDVVVIGAGGAGFS
-227 AAIEAKNAGANVVLL
+227 AAITARNAGANVVLL

-283 TYKGGDMKGDMNVIK
+283 TFKGGDGKGDMKVIN
-298 VMTHNALDAAK
+298 VMTHQALDAAK

-337 PVGHTGTEFITKFQ
+337 PVGHTGTEFIAKFQ

-364 MKAEELIKDK
+364 MKAEELIKNKD
-374 SGRVV
+374 GRVV
-379 GVKATMNGASYT
+379 GVKATMDGSEYT

-426 DAPGTT
+426 DAPGST

-440 RAGAQLVNMG
+440 RAGAELVNMG
-450 YIQTYPICDPISGV
+450 YIQTYPICDPLSGA

-493 DVLSEAILKQTGGY
+493 DVLSEAILNQTGQY
-507 CWVLWNDKIGSIS
+507 CWVLWNDNIGKIS
-520 NTVKEHPTEY
+520 NTVKAHANEY
-530 EAFTKQGIMATC
+530 EAFTKQGIMTTC
-542 DDLKCVADFTKIP
+542 DDLKCIADFTKIP
-555 FDSLKGT
+555 FDQLRKT
-562 VNRVSS
+562 VKRVSD
-568 MTGKGNDKDF
+568 MAGKGNDKDF
-578 NHRSGLVDMTQ
+578 NHRAGLMDMQQ

-598 PSVHHTMGGVRINE
+598 PSTHHTMGGVRINE
-612 KAQALTAEGKAIPG
+612 KAEALTAEGKVIPG

-658 GKAAAEAA
+658 GEAAAKAA

>member
-1 MFFFSGLFG
+1 MRKFFFCIVGPSEWDGSAIHKG
-10 DVEQIS
+10 VEQIMMKK
-16 HFDSYHPVG
+16 
-25 STGEIIFL
+25 TLI
-33 GAVVEIG
+33 
-40 EAIVI
+40 
-45 ASFYLEM
+45 
-52 ADFGAQFYTEAGR
+52 
-65 YTIIELVFHIH
+65 
-76 VMLFGGKVGI
+76 
-86 VFPRTALCCSAFAA
+86 TALIATVFAGGAMAA
-100 AVSAAPVTTQGT
+100 AVTAEGT

-125 FDSGKI
+125 FDGGKI
-131 KDIKIVKQQENP
+131 TDIKVVKEQENK
-143 VLAAKVFT
+143 VLARGVYT
-151 DLKQHV
+151 DLKDQV
-157 IDTNSVQL
+157 IATNSADL
-165 DAISGATFSSKGFLD
+165 DVISGATFSSKGFLD
-180 AVADAAKKAG
+180 AVKDAAKKAG

-202 KAVKALPKES
+202 KVAKDLPKNS
-212 SYDVVVIGAGGAGFS
+212 SYDVVVVGAGGAGFS

-283 TYKGGDMKGDMNVIK
+283 TYKGGDMKGDMKVIN
-298 VMTHNALDAAK
+298 VMTHNALDAAL

-364 MKAEELIKDK
+364 MKMTDLILDKD
-374 SGRVV
+374 GRVS
-379 GVKATMNGASYT
+379 GVKATMNGAEYT

-400 ATGGFGANPEMVKK
+400 ATGGFGANKEMVKK
-414 YNPKIDERFKTT
+414 YNPKIDERFMTT

-432 GEALYMAE
+432 GEALYIAE
-440 RAGAQLVNMG
+440 KAGAELVNMG

-464 IELIADARFDGAIML
+464 IELIADSRFDGAIML
-479 NQEGKRFVEELQRR
+479 NQEGKRFVEELDRR
-493 DVLSEAILKQTGGY
+493 DVLSEAILNQTGGY
-507 CWVLWNDKIGSIS
+507 CWVLWNDNIGKIS
-520 NTVKEHPTEY
+520 NTVGTHTTEY
-530 EAFTKQGIMATC
+530 DAFTKQGIMATC
-542 DDLKCVADFTKIP
+542 DDLKCIADFTKIP
-555 FDSLKGT
+555 FDQLKKT
-562 VNRVSS
+562 VDRVTS
-568 MTGKGNDKDF
+568 MAGKGNDKDF
-578 NHRSGLVDMTQ
+578 HHRGGLMDMSQ

-598 PSVHHTMGGVRINE
+598 PSTHHTMGGVRINE
-612 KAQALTAEGKAIPG
+612 KAQALTKEGKVIPG

>member
-1 MFFFSGLFG
+1 MK
-10 DVEQIS
+10 
-16 HFDSYHPVG
+16 
-25 STGEIIFL
+25 STMIKS
-33 GAVVEIG
+33 AVAMVF
-40 EAIVI
+40 A
-45 ASFYLEM
+45 
-52 ADFGAQFYTEAGR
+52 AG
-65 YTIIELVFHIH
+65 
-76 VMLFGGKVGI
+76 
-86 VFPRTALCCSAFAA
+86 FAA
-100 AVSAAPVTTQGT
+100 ASMAAPVTAEGT
-112 GVGKHGDVTVAVT
+112 GVGKHGDITVAVT
-125 FDSGKI
+125 FDAGKI
-131 KDIKIVKQQENP
+131 QDIKIVKNAENP
-143 VLAAKVFT
+143 ILAKKVFT
-151 DLKQHV
+151 DLKDQV
-157 IDTNSVQL
+157 VALSSTDVDL
-165 DAISGATFSSKGFLD
+165 VSGATFSAKGFID
-180 AVADAAKKAG
+180 AVNDAAKKAG
-190 VTLSKADKKAIK
+190 VTLAKADKKALK
-202 KAVKALPKES
+202 KAARELPKTS
-212 SYDVVVIGAGGAGFS
+212 NYDVVVIGAGGAGFS
-227 AAIEAKNAGANVVLL
+227 AAITARNAGANVVLL

-256 AEMNAAKNWVQPK
+256 AEMNAAGNWVQPK

-283 TYKGGDMKGDMNVIK
+283 TFKGGDGKGDMKVIN
-298 VMTHNALDAAK
+298 VMTHQALDAAK

-337 PVGHTGTEFITKFQ
+337 PVGHTGTEFIAKFQ

-374 SGRVV
+374 DGRVI
-379 GVKATMNGASYT
+379 GVKATMDGSEYT

-426 DAPGTT
+426 DAPGST

-450 YIQTYPICDPISGV
+450 YIQTYPICDPISGA

-493 DVLSEAILKQTGGY
+493 DVLSEAILNQTGQY
-507 CWVLWNDKIGSIS
+507 CWVLWNDNIGKIS
-520 NTVKEHPTEY
+520 NTVKAHANEY
-530 EAFTKQGIMATC
+530 EAFTKQGIMTTC
-542 DDLKCVADFTKIP
+542 DDLKCIADFTKIP
-555 FDSLKGT
+555 FDQLQKT
-562 VNRVSS
+562 VKRVSD
-568 MTGKGNDKDF
+568 MAGKGNDKDF
-578 NHRSGLVDMTQ
+578 NHRAGLMDMQQ

-598 PSVHHTMGGVRINE
+598 PSTHHTMGGVRINE
-612 KAQALTAEGKAIPG
+612 KAEALTAEGKVIPG

-658 GKAAAEAA
+658 GEAAAKAA